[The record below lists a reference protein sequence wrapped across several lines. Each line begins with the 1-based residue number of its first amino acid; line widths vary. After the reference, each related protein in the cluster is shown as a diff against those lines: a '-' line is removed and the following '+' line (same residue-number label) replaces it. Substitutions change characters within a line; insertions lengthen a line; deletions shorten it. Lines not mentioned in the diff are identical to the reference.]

1 MVTRSIITHVGEI
14 EAGLAEI
21 EVGLAD
27 LYQAR
32 IKRNPVWRVS
42 GLQCQ
47 NRFGRFSDPIDSIN
61 IEPGYTKG
69 RFCGKLRPVWWKI
82 EADL

>member
-14 EAGLAEI
+14 EVGLAEI

-32 IKRNPVWRVS
+32 IKEI
-42 GLQCQ
+42 
-47 NRFGRFSDPIDSIN
+47 RFGGFQVYNVRAGLAGLAIRL
-61 IEPGYTKG
+61 TQ
-69 RFCGKLRPVWWKI
+69 
-82 EADL
+82 

>member
-14 EAGLAEI
+14 EVGLAEI
-21 EVGLAD
+21 EVGLAG

-47 NRFGRFSDPIDSIN
+47 SRFGRFSDPIDSIN
-61 IEPGYTKG
+61 IKPGYTKG
-69 RFCGKLRPVWWKI
+69 RFGEKLRPIW
-82 EADL
+82 